1 MRLPRKLAGWLR
13 KFSDKLKGELIGAMK
28 AEGPVKAI
36 EVCNVAAP
44 AIAAEVSTDGWTVKR
59 TSLKLRNA
67 KAEPDK
73 WERQTL
79 ETFEAEKAKGADVTK
94 LERAEIV
101 DAGGVRTFRYM
112 KAIPT
117 AAEPCLACHGGS
129 IAEPVKAKLAELYPR
144 GPGHGLQGGRY
155 PRRVHAVEA
164 VEVAGSRAS
173 GSHAGRPAGRLERLG
188 NPRWLRIFNSG
199 RELTF
204 GYSAGIK
211 ALPNRPL
218 AEYQGGLYSHGV
230 RPAQHQPKRASTVFV
245 SSTSYHYSAP

>member
-1 MRLPRKLAGWLR
+1 MRSNFKALITLTASVALTLSLSGNAMAEDAAQADALAAQARGLVA
-13 KFSDKLKGELIGAMK
+13 KFSDKLKGELMGAMK

-44 AIAAEVSTDGWTVKR
+44 AIAGEVSTDGWTVKR

-129 IAEPVKAKLAELYPR
+129 IAGPVKAKLAELYPLDQATGFKAGDIR
-144 GPGHGLQGGRY
+144 GAFTLSKQ
-155 PRRVHAVEA
+155 
-164 VEVAGSRAS
+164 
-173 GSHAGRPAGRLERLG
+173 L
-188 NPRWLRIFNSG
+188 
-199 RELTF
+199 
-204 GYSAGIK
+204 K
-211 ALPNRPL
+211 
-218 AEYQGGLYSHGV
+218 
-230 RPAQHQPKRASTVFV
+230 
-245 SSTSYHYSAP
+245 